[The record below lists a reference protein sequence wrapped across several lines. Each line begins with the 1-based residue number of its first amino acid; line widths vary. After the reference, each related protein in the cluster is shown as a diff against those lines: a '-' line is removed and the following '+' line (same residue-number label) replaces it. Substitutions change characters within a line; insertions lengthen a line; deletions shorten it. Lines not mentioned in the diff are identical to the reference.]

1 MRAAATLSIRW
12 ATSLT
17 NDAICLAL
25 TAAPPSPPPA
35 VPAPSEMCTRSFF
48 KVGLRACVRSI
59 NQTNQSI
66 INVSST
72 SEEASTWR
80 QAKAAERNT
89 RARAW
94 RGAGDQSRR
103 QKTGFRLRPTDRQ
116 AFRDGCRACRSAP
129 PSLSSLK
136 AASGTL
142 LSQLSPHFR
151 PAAIIESHDRGP
163 GEIQV
168 CHSIL
173 PLDKSESG
181 ARDNRGVIKVQKDH
195 PAAICP

>member
-1 MRAAATLSIRW
+1 MNASRRRHPVDLLRAASW
-12 ATSLT
+12 H
-17 NDAICLAL
+17 CLYGGGDLHEQGEYAK
-25 TAAPPSPPPA
+25 
-35 VPAPSEMCTRSFF
+35 RRN
-48 KVGLRACVRSI
+48 VGFNACDV
-59 NQTNQSI
+59 
-66 INVSST
+66 VYDT

-89 RARAW
+89 RARAR

-103 QKTGFRLRPTDRQ
+103 QATIERPQPTDRQ

-151 PAAIIESHDRGP
+151 PAAIIESLDLSP
-163 GEIQV
+163 GEM
-168 CHSIL
+168 
-173 PLDKSESG
+173 G
-181 ARDNRGVIKVQKDH
+181 NGTGVRLSCTAVDLIGRSTRVAEGRYLLQRSR
-195 PAAICP
+195 